1 MNDEDP
7 SKIELNDEEE
17 FTKPTF
23 DDLKKLETWV
33 HKLAAIRTTGRIELP
48 THLTE
53 E

>member
-7 SKIELNDEEE
+7 SKIELNDVDE

-23 DDLKKLETWV
+23 DDLKKIETWV
-33 HKLAAIRTTGRIELP
+33 HKMAAIRTTGRVELP
-48 THLTE
+48 VTLTE